1 MNLPCEDIESSMAS
15 SKNSKNL
22 TNKFLDAVKTEQVK
36 QAAPVPK
43 DRSGWTPGATW
54 DESKKEGTLVT
65 DALQFNGDTVKDW
78 DQFLI
83 QEGFDPAHFYIDADT
98 MKYRTWTGVNG
109 DKMVHYNVTIKK
121 RRASYDAE
129 FHKKV
134 IADAGRFKPKK
145 NWKPAVGD
153 QTFVVVFADWQTGK
167 SEGEGL
173 KGLVDRVTVGIQESL
188 WRYNTLTKAGYKFDE
203 VLFLCLGDIVEG
215 CSGFYEMQEFSVELS
230 NTEQIQAAYALMKT
244 AVVEFAKLGPEVKIL
259 SVPGNHGEFRNAG
272 KAYTSFMDNKDLHI
286 AFMLDEFFK
295 SNPKAFP
302 NVECIYPNHRDD
314 DIVLTYETKGKL
326 LGLAHGHQFRSGGG
340 ALAVA
345 KAQTWHKNQM
355 YGDYNI
361 GFADILVYGHYHHFT
376 MIEDPKII
384 IGAPALDGGSKWIEN
399 THGKRTKP
407 GILTFCIDK
416 DGLHNLYK
424 CEKKVWK

>member
-1 MNLPCEDIESSMAS
+1 MSQPCVDTELSMAT
-15 SKNSKNL
+15 SKDKGI
-22 TNKFLDAVKTEQVK
+22 TNKFLEAVKTEKVK
-36 QAAPVPK
+36 QAAIVAK

-65 DALQFNGDTVKDW
+65 DSIVFDGKGVKDW
-78 DQFLI
+78 DPFLL
-83 QEGFDPAHFYIDADT
+83 QEGFDPKHFYIDADT
-98 MKYRTWTGVNG
+98 MKYRTWTGVGG

-121 RRASYDAE
+121 RRTSYDAA
-129 FHKKV
+129 FHKKI

-145 NWKPAVGD
+145 NWKPPVGD
-153 QTFVVVFADWQTGK
+153 NTFVVVFADWQTGK
-167 SEGEGL
+167 SEGKGLEGL
-173 KGLVDRVTVGIQESL
+173 VERVTVGIQEAL

-244 AVVEFAKLGPEVKIL
+244 AVVEFAKLGPNVKIL

-272 KAYTSFMDNKDLHI
+272 KAFTSFMDNKDLHI

-314 DIVLTYETKGKL
+314 DIVYL
-326 LGLAHGHQFRSGGG
+326 
-340 ALAVA
+340 
-345 KAQTWHKNQM
+345 
-355 YGDYNI
+355 
-361 GFADILVYGHYHHFT
+361 
-376 MIEDPKII
+376 
-384 IGAPALDGGSKWIEN
+384 
-399 THGKRTKP
+399 
-407 GILTFCIDK
+407 
-416 DGLHNLYK
+416 
-424 CEKKVWK
+424 